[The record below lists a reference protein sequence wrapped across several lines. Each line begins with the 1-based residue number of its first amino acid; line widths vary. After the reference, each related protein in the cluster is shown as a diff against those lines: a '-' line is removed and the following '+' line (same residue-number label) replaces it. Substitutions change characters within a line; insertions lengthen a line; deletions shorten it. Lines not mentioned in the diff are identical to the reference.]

1 MPSCR
6 NIQSKSRE
14 ALLWRPNRTSSGEAV
29 NFLPIIALAIFTM
42 GCGMQSWNHP
52 KGMAEFEQDHQQ
64 CAQLAGQQAMDM
76 DPHTGTTVEQ
86 AVDDCL
92 QRKGYLQSRG
102 RR

>member
-1 MPSCR
+1 MRSGFDGES
-6 NIQSKSRE
+6 NIERGK
-14 ALLWRPNRTSSGEAV
+14 AV
-29 NFLPIIALAIFTM
+29 NVLPIIALAIFM
-42 GCGMQSWNHP
+42 MACGTPSWDHP
-52 KGMAEFEQDHQQ
+52 KGMAEFEHDHQR

-92 QRKGYLQSRG
+92 QKKGYVQLRE